1 MLSWRSPENP
11 RSGGAETFTFEIL
24 RRAASE
30 GHEVTWLAARSPGAP
45 ETELIDGIRFVRMG
59 RQWTVH
65 VRAWRWLRTRLDE
78 FDVVVD
84 QVNTLP
90 FLTPWYVPEAK
101 RRLLIFQL
109 AREYWWRETRGLFR
123 IVAPL
128 GYWCEPHYVGL
139 YRSTDTITI
148 SESTKSDLVALG
160 IPATRISLVTPAI
173 TEPVVSEL
181 RPKPDRF
188 RVIVIGR
195 LTPAKFLEEAIA
207 AFALVQRDLSEVELD
222 IVGAGDPSYQAR
234 LVQEISARGLTDLV
248 TFHGRADEARK
259 YELLERAHVH
269 LFTSHREGWGLTV
282 NEAGA
287 RGTPTVGY
295 DVPGVRDSVADPRL
309 LSPLTLGAAGL
320 AKRILALH
328 NDPALYAEVRTRAW
342 QIASELSY
350 EAATVAFLEAVGA

>member
-1 MLSWRSPENP
+1 MLSWRSPDNP
-11 RSGGAETFTFEIL
+11 RSGGAETLTFEIL
-24 RRAASE
+24 RRAASQ
-30 GHEVTWLAARSPGAP
+30 GHEVTWFAARSAGSRQ
-45 ETELIDGIRFVRMG
+45 TELIDGVRFVRAG

-65 VRAWRWLRTRLDE
+65 VHAWRWLRARIDE

-123 IVAPL
+123 LAAPL
-128 GYWCEPHYVGL
+128 GYWSEPRYLGL
-139 YRSTDTITI
+139 YRSTDSITI

-160 IPATRISLVTPAI
+160 IPSTRISIVTPAI
-173 TEPVVSEL
+173 TAPVVSEL
-181 RPKPDRF
+181 LPKPDPF
-188 RVIVIGR
+188 RVIVVGR

-207 AFALVQRDLSEVELD
+207 AFALVQPKLGQVRLD
-222 IVGAGDPSYQAR
+222 IVGAGDPGYQAR
-234 LVQEISARGLTDLV
+234 LEQDVAARGLTELV
-248 TFHGRADEARK
+248 TFHGRAAEARK
-259 YELLERAHVH
+259 YELLERAHLH

-295 DVPGVRDSVADPRL
+295 DVHGVRDSVADPRL
-309 LSPLTLGAAGL
+309 LTPLGLGAAGL
-320 AKRILALH
+320 AARIVALQA
-328 NDPALYAEVRTRAW
+328 DPALYADVRRRSW
-342 QIASELSY
+342 QIAAALSY
-350 EAATVAFLEAVGA
+350 ETATSAFLDALGV